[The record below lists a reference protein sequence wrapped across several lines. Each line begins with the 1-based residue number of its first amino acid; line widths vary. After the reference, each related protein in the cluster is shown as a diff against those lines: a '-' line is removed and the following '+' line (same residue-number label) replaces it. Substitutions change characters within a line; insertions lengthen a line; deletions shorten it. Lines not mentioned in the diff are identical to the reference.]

1 MALPKITINYLNG
14 LLGAVSDTEDGLL
27 GIVSGATAVQDG
39 FALETPYLLTRFEDL
54 TDLGVTAANNAGL
67 YKVIEDFYQE
77 AEEGTKVVVFGVS
90 SSASKDALCNKTT
103 GKVKDLI
110 ISQNGKLKGV
120 VVCNNGGTGT
130 QTAGLAPS
138 LYTAVPVA
146 QDLAEWA
153 TTTLYAP
160 LFVIFDAQ
168 GYDAS
173 KPLTDMTASEN
184 NRVAIMLGDT
194 VVGSATSAVGL
205 LAGRIAAISVQRNV
219 GRVKDGALVPSTMFI
234 GAKKIEEAN
243 TVIADAYDKGYI
255 IPRKYVGRAGYFFAD
270 DQMACDPTDDYAHI
284 ALRRTVDKAYRI
296 AYNTLLDYMLD
307 EIEINKDGTMQIA
320 VIKSWQ
326 SAVEGAINR
335 QMTANGE
342 LSGGDEGGCECYI
355 DPTQNVLSS
364 SKVHLVLKVR
374 PYGYA
379 RQIEVDLGFL
389 VTNNS

>member
-1 MALPKITINYLNG
+1 MALPKIKINYLNG

-54 TDLGVTAANNAGL
+54 TDLGVTSANNAGL
-67 YKVIEDFYQE
+67 YKVVDEFYRE
-77 AEEGTKVVVFGVS
+77 AEEGTKVVVYGVNAS
-90 SSASKDALCNKTT
+90 TSKDALCNKTT

-110 ISQNGKLKGV
+110 VSQNGKLKAV

-130 QTAGLAPS
+130 QTAGLAPT
-138 LYTAVPVA
+138 LYTAVPIA

-153 TTTLYAP
+153 TDTLYAP
-160 LFVIFDAQ
+160 LFIIFDAQ

-173 KPLTDMTASEN
+173 KALTDMTSGEN
-184 NRVAIMLGDT
+184 NRVCIMLGDT
-194 VVGSATSAVGL
+194 VVASSTSAVGL
-205 LAGRIAAISVQRNV
+205 LAGRIASKPVQRNV
-219 GRVKDGALVPSTMFI
+219 GRVKDGTLFPSVMYI
-234 GAKKIEEAN
+234 GNKKIEEAY
-243 TVIADAYDKGYI
+243 TVIVDAYDKGYI
-255 IPRKYVGRAGYFFAD
+255 IPRKYNGRAGYFFSD

-284 ALRRTVDKAYRI
+284 AYRRTVDKAYRI
-296 AYNTLLDYMLD
+296 AYDTLLDYMLD

-389 VTNNS
+389 VTNS

>member
-1 MALPKITINYLNG
+1 MALPKIKINYLNG

-54 TDLGVTAANNAGL
+54 TDLGVTSANNAGL
-67 YKVIEDFYQE
+67 YKVVDEFYRD
-77 AEEGTKVVVFGVS
+77 AEEGTKVVVYGVNAS
-90 SSASKDALCNKTT
+90 TSKDALCNKTT

-110 ISQNGKLKGV
+110 VSQNGKLKAV

-130 QTAGLAPS
+130 QTAGLAPT
-138 LYTAVPVA
+138 LYTAVPIA

-153 TTTLYAP
+153 TDTLYAP
-160 LFVIFDAQ
+160 LFIIFDAQ

-173 KPLTDMTASEN
+173 KALTDMTSGEN
-184 NRVAIMLGDT
+184 NRVCIMLGDT
-194 VVGSATSAVGL
+194 VVASSTSAVGL
-205 LAGRIAAISVQRNV
+205 LAGRIASKPVQRNV
-219 GRVKDGALVPSTMFI
+219 GRVKDGTLFPSVMYI
-234 GAKKIEEAN
+234 GNKKIEEAY
-243 TVIADAYDKGYI
+243 TVIVDAYDKGYI
-255 IPRKYVGRAGYFFAD
+255 IPRKYNGRAGYFFSD

-284 ALRRTVDKAYRI
+284 AYRRTVDKAYRI
-296 AYNTLLDYMLD
+296 AYDTLLDYMLD

-389 VTNNS
+389 VTNS